1 MANKTTNAHLI
12 VTVIVLA
19 FLVYF
24 GKIFFWP
31 TEKDEARKRI
41 ATLAQIASFQTIPSV
56 VQAQSKHNA
65 LNYALADNFEADI
78 SDYLETTTGQVQT
91 EFNKTDLES
100 LSALYVKYIMQIQI
114 TSRDVKE
121 IRKRSYQAVIVA
133 KGKTYSESF
142 NDAYLIEVNFD
153 KEWKLVKLKVL
164 APPATDEK
172 VPTAHQ

>member
-1 MANKTTNAHLI
+1 MANKTTNAHLV

-41 ATLAQIASFQTIPSV
+41 ATLAQIASFPAPPSV

-65 LNYALADNFEADI
+65 LKYALTDNFEADI
-78 SDYLETTTGQVQT
+78 SDYLETNPNQSQT
-91 EFNKTDLES
+91 EFTKNDLET
-100 LSALYVKYIMQIQI
+100 LSALYVKYIMQVQI

-121 IRKRSYQAVIVA
+121 IGKRSYQAVIVA
-133 KGKTYSESF
+133 QGKTYGESF
-142 NDAYLIEVNFD
+142 NDAYLIEVTFD
-153 KEWKLVKLKVL
+153 KEWKLEKLKVL
-164 APPATDEK
+164 APPAPNEK
-172 VPTAHQ
+172 DPKAHQ